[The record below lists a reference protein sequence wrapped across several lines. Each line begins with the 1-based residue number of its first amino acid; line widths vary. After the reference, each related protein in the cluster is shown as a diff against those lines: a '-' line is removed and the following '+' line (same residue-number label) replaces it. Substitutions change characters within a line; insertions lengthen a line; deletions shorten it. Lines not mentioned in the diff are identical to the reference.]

1 MAKYI
6 FNIFDIDKKGMLS
19 FEECDALIR
28 LVYFDGKDNGSDA
41 LISVKEK
48 CGKCNELKLEAFMDM
63 VVADNSIIQPA
74 FDVQSR
80 IIERIGCCDTL
91 WKNLRKKRLMKF
103 GPNEVPTITYEGACI
118 STKAVIN
125 GNEDGLSNDFL
136 SSLFRRVERKI
147 DIPEGYDHR
156 MTEERYEDQ
165 LRNELQKIDTILTT
179 TDFIIERIGEKTEL
193 RHRLW
198 QLIEEIKQVHEESLE
213 AELERD
219 LVLFRKYASASAQDP
234 TGSAKNPLE
243 EFSSEHEIRE
253 MVSTNRC
260 YVGITNC
267 QHDILFSNKLRCL
280 VKPV

>member
-1 MAKYI
+1 MAPTSSKWNYASYDPKLMAKYI
-6 FNIFDIDKKGMLS
+6 FNIFDIDKQGKLS

-41 LISVKEK
+41 MMVVKEK
-48 CGKCNELKLEAFMDM
+48 CGNSNELELDAFMDM

-80 IIERIGCCDTL
+80 MIERIGCSDTF

-118 STKAVIN
+118 STKTVIN
-125 GNEDGLSNDFL
+125 QNEEGLSKEFL
-136 SSLFRRVERKI
+136 SSLFRRIERSI

-156 MTEERYEDQ
+156 MTEERYVDQ

-179 TDFIIERIGEKTEL
+179 SDFIMERIREKAEL

-198 QLIEEIKQVHEESLE
+198 ELVEEIKQVHEESLE

-219 LVLFRKYASASAQDP
+219 LMLFRKYTSASAQDP
-234 TGSAKNPLE
+234 IGNAKNPLE
-243 EFSSEHEIRE
+243 EFSSEKEIRE
-253 MVSTNRC
+253 MVSTKYC
-260 YVGITNC
+260 CV
-267 QHDILFSNKLRCL
+267 
-280 VKPV
+280 